1 MIIFVIPIICF
12 IIALVGYI
20 GYYGFDFEGLGFAT
34 LISLAGFCVGLIILL
49 FAILG
54 FEASDDAGK
63 IIVETDRIELI
74 ALQDNYEIEGSAF
87 LFSSI
92 VDEEMKYVYL
102 YEDPAR
108 GITYKSIDAD
118 ECYIKYINENEHPY
132 IQEWEERCK
141 SDFWYWL
148 FALSRTHYTFYLP
161 KGSVIENVYEVD
173 LEG

>member
-1 MIIFVIPIICF
+1 MIIFIVPIICF
-12 IIALVGYI
+12 IIALIVHI
-20 GYYGFDFEGLGFAT
+20 HDWGFDLEGLGFAI
-34 LISLAGFCVGLIILL
+34 LAGVAGFCAGLIILL

-54 FEASDDAGK
+54 FEASDDADK
-63 IIVETDRIELI
+63 IIVETNRTELI

-92 VDEEMKYVYL
+92 VDEEMNYVYL

-118 ECYIKYINENEHPY
+118 DCYIKYINEGERPY
-132 IQEWEERCK
+132 IQKWEERCE

-148 FALSRTHYTFYLP
+148 FALGRTRYTFYLP
-161 KGSVIENVYEVD
+161 KGSVIENVYKVD

>member
-12 IIALVGYI
+12 IIALAVYI
-20 GYYGFDFEGLGFAT
+20 GDWGFDFEGLGLAT
-34 LISLAGFCVGLIILL
+34 LVGVAGFCAGLIILL
-49 FAILG
+49 FAVLG

-63 IIVETDRIELI
+63 IIVETNRTELI
-74 ALQDNYEIEGSAF
+74 ALQDNYEIEGSAC

-92 VDEEMKYVYL
+92 IDEEMKYVYL

-108 GITYKSIDAD
+108 DITYKSIDAD
-118 ECYIKYINENEHPY
+118 ECYIKYINEGERPY

-148 FALSRTHYTFYLP
+148 FALGRTHYTFYLP
-161 KGSVIENVYEVD
+161 KGSVIENVYKVD